1 MQAIVKRLAPH
12 FEGMAFHNNQF
23 TKISLD
29 QFKSKYLVLYFY
41 PLDFTFVC
49 PTEIVN
55 FSKAMDRFKAL
66 DCDVVGVSVDS
77 HFVHQKYCQTPLNE
91 GGVGELQYP
100 LLSDLSKS
108 ISRDYGVLHDGCFSL
123 RGTFIID
130 RDQVIRHASVNDA
143 PVGRNVDEIVR
154 LV

>member
-1 MQAIVKRLAPH
+1 
-12 FEGMAFHNNQF
+12 
-23 TKISLD
+23 
-29 QFKSKYLVLYFY
+29 
-41 PLDFTFVC
+41 
-49 PTEIVN
+49 
-55 FSKAMDRFKAL
+55 
-66 DCDVVGVSVDS
+66 
-77 HFVHQKYCQTPLNE
+77 
-91 GGVGELQYP
+91 